1 MKTVLITG
9 ASSGIGK
16 SFARRFA
23 LRGWR
28 IIAVARHEDAL
39 ETLKG
44 ELEEEFQA
52 EVLTYAIDLTEE
64 DACKRLYKACKDVR
78 VDVLINNAGFGDSG
92 AFLESDLKKQEAMV
106 KVNVLALMRL
116 THMFGHDMKIRNSG
130 GILNVASIAAF
141 VPGPY
146 MSVYYATKSFVLSFS
161 QALAEEMRDTDVK
174 VTCLCPG
181 PVNTDFFRKADLLD
195 SPMWKIAPP
204 AKPCMVVHKAVVG
217 LFLGKDVVI
226 NSISGRLFYL
236 ISRITP
242 RKLMLKL
249 TGMVNGQR

>member
-28 IIAVARHEDAL
+28 VLAVAQHEEGLEAL
-39 ETLKG
+39 KK

-52 EVLTYAIDLTEE
+52 EVQTFAMDLTEA
-64 DACKRLYKACKDVR
+64 DAPERLYQACENMR
-78 VDVLINNAGFGDSG
+78 VDVLVNNAGFGDSG

-106 KVNVLALMRL
+106 KVNVLALMKL
-116 THMFGHDMKIRNSG
+116 THLFGHDMKNRNSG

-146 MSVYYATKSFVLSFS
+146 MSVYYATKAFVLSFS
-161 QALAEEMRDTDVK
+161 QALAEEMRDSDVK

-181 PVNTDFFRKADLLD
+181 PVDTDFFRKADLLE

-204 AKPCMVVHKAVVG
+204 AKACMVVHKAVVG
-217 LFLGKDVVI
+217 LFLGKDMVI
-226 NSISGRLFYL
+226 NSVSGRLFYL

-242 RKLMLKL
+242 RRLMLKL
-249 TGMVNGQR
+249 TGIVNGKR